1 MMTNKFRIILIL
13 ILLLALIGI
22 IRMVR
27 KRSIELKYVLSW
39 IIVDVIVLIIVLI
52 PGLLDGIAALMGV
65 YSVMNM
71 VFFLGFCF
79 LLIITFTLTVALSH
93 NSNKLRKMA
102 QEIALSGAGKK
113 NGENDRDGE
122 NSGN

>member
-22 IRMVR
+22 ICMVR

-122 NSGN
+122 NRGN